1 MNKKTKIKKRK
12 IKTSKRKMKKKQTIK
27 GGFIFARKKKEP
39 QDIYSEIE
47 KISTKEEDFSA
58 YNKSKC
64 LNILNEIAKKTLN
77 GYIDKNA
84 NDSIN
89 FDSSSLKDKNTVDR
103 IYEELKTCVPEKI
116 YLDSFSPILVG
127 TLSDKNKYFN
137 EQLSNKNKNR
147 NKKTEKIEPKNREMC
162 KNIVN
167 SVSMKGL
174 NKKLLNEN
182 GEQMKTKVIKYTMKD
197 LHNMTKLL
205 NGFNQCFPKDNN
217 HKFLPFFL
225 TKL

>member
-12 IKTSKRKMKKKQTIK
+12 IKKKQTIK

-39 QDIYSEIE
+39 QDIFNEIE
-47 KISTKEEDFSA
+47 KIPNKKEDFSA

-89 FDSSSLKDKNTVDR
+89 FDYSSLKNKNTVDK

-137 EQLSNKNKNR
+137 EQLSIRNKNR
-147 NKKTEKIEPKNREMC
+147 NKKTQKIKPKNKEMC

-167 SVSMKGL
+167 SVSMKSL
-174 NKKLLNEN
+174 NKKLLDEN
-182 GEQMKTKVIKYTMKD
+182 GNQMQTKVIEYTMDD
-197 LHNMTKLL
+197 LKNGNITKLL
-205 NGFNQCFPKDNN
+205 NGFNQCFPKDID
-217 HKFLPFFL
+217 HKFLPFFAFVNE
-225 TKL
+225 